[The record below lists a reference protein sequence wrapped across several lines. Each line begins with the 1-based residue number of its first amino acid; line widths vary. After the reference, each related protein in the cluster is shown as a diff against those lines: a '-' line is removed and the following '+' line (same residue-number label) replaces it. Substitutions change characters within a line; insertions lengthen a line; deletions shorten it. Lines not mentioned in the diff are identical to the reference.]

1 VLIGHEDKDFS
12 AHFSPDGQQ
21 IVTASFDQT
30 ARIWDVASGEER
42 AVFAGHE
49 APVSSA
55 HFSPDGQQVVTASY
69 DQTARI
75 WDNPSIKE
83 LIERAK
89 KRLPRQALTVAEK
102 KRFFIPEN

>member
-21 IVTASFDQT
+21 IVTASF
-30 ARIWDVASGEER
+30 
-42 AVFAGHE
+42 
-49 APVSSA
+49 
-55 HFSPDGQQVVTASY
+55 